1 VNELILLE
9 KQKLVNE
16 LIFLKEKKKIVN
28 ELICLENEIN
38 HFNKDIPFTGPD
50 KKL

>member
-38 HFNKDIPFTGPD
+38 HFNKDIPFHGSR
-50 KKL
+50 